1 MTLMR
6 RRLPDV
12 PARNRQREST
22 PRTAEFLADLNGRT
36 ERCRARSPPGSGA
49 PQIDFREVR
58 QGTLPGNKYIRVLRA
73 QDQVLKQ
80 VSPDYLVAG
89 EQLSKP
95 HSPFGKVRRALVGRP
110 IASEHAIHERLTNVK
125 ALAIFS
131 SDALSSVAYATEAI
145 LGVLILAGGAAFGYT
160 IPIAIAIAV
169 LLAIV
174 GISYRQT
181 IHAYPNGASAYLV
194 AKANLGTLPSL
205 TAGASLLIDYTLTVA
220 VSVSAGVAAITSAL
234 PSLSP
239 GA

>member
-1 MTLMR
+1 MVANIPGESPEPIAPA
-6 RRLPDV
+6 LPEAANGDA
-12 PARNRQREST
+12 PPPPEFY
-22 PRTAEFLADLNGRT
+22 AELNGET
-36 ERCRARSPPGSGA
+36 ARATRRSSA

-58 QGTLPGNKYIRVLRA
+58 RGTLPGNKYVRVLRA

-80 VSPDYLVAG
+80 VSPDYLVAS
-89 EQLSKP
+89 EQLTKP
-95 HSPFGKVRRALVGRP
+95 RSVFGKVRRALVGRP

-160 IPIAIAIAV
+160 IPISIAIAV

-181 IHAYPNGASAYLV
+181 IHAYPNGASA
-194 AKANLGTLPSL
+194 
-205 TAGASLLIDYTLTVA
+205 
-220 VSVSAGVAAITSAL
+220 
-234 PSLSP
+234 
-239 GA
+239 